1 MTATQDR
8 SRRAERV
15 NAAGLGVEGA
25 PARILVRVAAVFV
38 SILLAAIATTVFVKD
53 FDGAPMHTDFSA
65 FWGAARLTLEAGPLA
80 PFDDALMREVRR
92 LPPDDTSMTL
102 FWLYPPAFLGLLA
115 PLGALP
121 FAWAWLAFAAASAA
135 ALAFALSRVPDATL
149 GERLFVLVAPATL
162 MTLALGQNAALTC
175 ALAVGAVEA
184 LRRRRSVLAGLVIS
198 GLTIKPQLGLMIP
211 IALAAERRW
220 LAFAAAAGF
229 SILLTGV
236 SFAVVGSGYLAALLE
251 SSGKIGDAV
260 AAGQLGKLMI
270 SAYGVAI
277 AFGLPREAAL
287 AVQILQSLIVGAL
300 LWRLWSDA
308 SADFERK
315 AAGLLFAIPLATPY
329 ALHYELVFA
338 AAGAFYLGRSA
349 AARAPWVQLLL
360 AALWLSP
367 VIGAAAV
374 DTVRFVFVAPLLLAA
389 FLRAALGGPVSIR
402 SEAPGAA

>member
-1 MTATQDR
+1 MTAAQNR
-8 SRRAERV
+8 VRREERV
-15 NAAGLGVEGA
+15 NAAGLGAATVA
-25 PARILVRVAAVFV
+25 ARILARIAVGFTLV
-38 SILLAAIATTVFVKD
+38 LLAAHARSLFLED
-53 FDGAPMHTDFSA
+53 LGGEPLRPDFSA
-65 FWGAARLTLEAGPLA
+65 FWGAARLALEAGPLA
-80 PFDDALMREVRR
+80 PFDDALLKEIRR
-92 LPPDDTSMTL
+92 LPPDDTAMTL

-115 PLGALP
+115 PLGTLP
-121 FAWAWLAFAAASAA
+121 FAWAWLAFAAASTA

-211 IALAAERRW
+211 LALAAERRW

-229 SILLTGV
+229 SILLTGA
-236 SFAVVGSGYLAALLE
+236 SFAVVGADYLSALLE

-277 AFGLPREAAL
+277 AFGLPRDAAL
-287 AVQILQSLIVGAL
+287 AVQILQLLLVSAL

-338 AAGAFYLGRSA
+338 AAGAFYLARSA
-349 AARAPWVQLLL
+349 ASRAPWVQLLL

-389 FLRAALGGPVSIR
+389 FLRAALGRPFAAR
-402 SEAPGAA
+402 SEAPGVA